1 MIAIINSK
9 IFITKNF
16 KTSIKK
22 FPKANHF
29 ELMLN
34 NFVYTINDNKFRKKH
49 YELCLEQ
56 SYLIS
61 KIKNG

>member
-1 MIAIINSK
+1 
-9 IFITKNF
+9 
-16 KTSIKK
+16 
-22 FPKANHF
+22 F